1 MIQLLIDAVV
11 VVALGVYLA
20 LMGEHRPLPEG
31 LFWSGGRVMLGD
43 RKSAS

>member
-1 MIQLLIDAVV
+1 MIRFLLDAVV
-11 VVALGVYLA
+11 IVALGVYLA

-31 LFWSGGRVMLGD
+31 MFWRGGRVMLGD

>member
-1 MIQLLIDAVV
+1 MIKLLVDTIVI
-11 VVALGVYLA
+11 VALGVYLA
-20 LMGEHRPLPEG
+20 LMGEHKPLPEG